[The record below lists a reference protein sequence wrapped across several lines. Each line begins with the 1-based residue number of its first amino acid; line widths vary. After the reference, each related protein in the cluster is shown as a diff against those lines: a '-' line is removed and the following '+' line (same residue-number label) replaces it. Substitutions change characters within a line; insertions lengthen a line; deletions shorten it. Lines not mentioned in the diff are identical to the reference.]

1 MAVVTL
7 KQFLKKD
14 FLEKTVRN
22 SAAVASQADTILR
35 KKVGGL
41 KGVALREFDSHVVTK
56 EIAQGPEGIN
66 LSNTLSGE
74 GNLFTFIGFNKSSDP
89 LLPVREIL
97 KSSLTLTG
105 RQQKNRGA
113 KGAGT
118 GFRYERSFPTFAA
131 FDLVSRMPWESGN
144 SWVEGI
150 EKGISGYS
158 NYMYFKFGEGK
169 ESLTAKSRSGKAIQL
184 KKKINSGIFRTTPYI
199 TEILSNYRRRLE
211 S

>member
-22 SAAVASQADTILR
+22 SAAVASQADLIIKR
-35 KKVGGL
+35 RVAGI
-41 KGVALREFDSHVVTK
+41 KGVALREFDSHPVSK
-56 EIAQGPEGIN
+56 EIAQGPEAPN

-74 GNLFTFIGFNKSSDP
+74 GNLFSFIGFNKTSDP
-89 LLPVREIL
+89 LAPVREIL
-97 KSSLTLTG
+97 KSNLNLTS
-105 RQQKNRGA
+105 RQKKRRGA
-113 KGAGT
+113 KGVIIGY
-118 GFRYERSFPTFAA
+118 RYELSFPTFST

-158 NYMYFKFGEGK
+158 NYMYFKFGDGK
-169 ESLTAKSRSGKAIQL
+169 DLKKSRSGKALQV
-184 KKKINSGIFRTTPYI
+184 KKSANSGIFKTTPYI
-199 TEILSNYRRRLE
+199 TEILTNYRRRLE
-211 S
+211 G

>member
-22 SAAVASQADTILR
+22 SAAVASQSDLIIKR
-35 KKVGGL
+35 KVAGL
-41 KGVALREFDSHVVTK
+41 KGVALREFDRHPVSR

-89 LLPVREIL
+89 LTPVREVL
-97 KSSLTLTG
+97 KGNLNLVS
-105 RQQKNRGA
+105 RQKKKRGSKNMI
-113 KGAGT
+113 T
-118 GFRYERSFPTFAA
+118 GFTYELSFPTFAA

-169 ESLTAKSRSGKAIQL
+169 ASLAAKSRSGKAIQV
-184 KKKINSGIFRTTPYI
+184 KKNINMGIFKTTKYI
-199 TEILSNYRRRLE
+199 TEILTNYRRRLE
-211 S
+211 D

>member
-35 KKVGGL
+35 KKVGG
-41 KGVALREFDSHVVTK
+41 LREFDSHVVTK

-105 RQQKNRGA
+105 RQKKNRGA
-113 KGAGT
+113 KGAVT
-118 GFRYERSFPTFAA
+118 GFRYELSFPTFAA
-131 FDLVSRMPWESGN
+131 FDLVSRRRWES
-144 SWVEGI
+144 VI
-150 EKGISGYS
+150 VV
-158 NYMYFKFGEGK
+158 
-169 ESLTAKSRSGKAIQL
+169 
-184 KKKINSGIFRTTPYI
+184 
-199 TEILSNYRRRLE
+199 
-211 S
+211 

>member
-7 KQFLKKD
+7 KQFLKRD

-41 KGVALREFDSHVVTK
+41 KGVALKEFDSHVVTK

-74 GNLFTFIGFNKSSDP
+74 GNSFTFIGFNKSSDP

-97 KSSLTLTG
+97 KSSLTLSA
-105 RQQKNRGA
+105 RQKKKRGA
-113 KGAGT
+113 KGVVT
-118 GFRYERSFPTFAA
+118 GFRYELSFPTFAA

-184 KKKINSGIFRTTPYI
+184 KNKINSGIFRTTPYI

>member
-22 SAAVASQADTILR
+22 SAAVASQADLIIKR
-35 KKVGGL
+35 RVAGI
-41 KGVALREFDSHVVTK
+41 KGVALREFDSHPVSK
-56 EIAQGPEGIN
+56 EIAQGPEAPNI
-66 LSNTLSGE
+66 SNTLSGE
-74 GNLFTFIGFNKSSDP
+74 GNLFSFIGFNKTSDP
-89 LLPVREIL
+89 LAPVREIL
-97 KSSLTLTG
+97 KSNLNLTS
-105 RQQKNRGA
+105 RQKKRRGA
-113 KGAGT
+113 KGVIIGY
-118 GFRYERSFPTFAA
+118 RYELSFPTFST

-169 ESLTAKSRSGKAIQL
+169 ESKKSRSGKALQV
-184 KKKINSGIFRTTPYI
+184 KKSANSGIFKTTPYI
-199 TEILSNYRRRLE
+199 TEILTNYRRRLE
-211 S
+211 G